1 MRRER
6 ERTLI
11 FMLLARAIT
20 VRACLELECST
31 AFITL
36 DL

>member
-20 VRACLELECST
+20 VRAFLELECST
-31 AFITL
+31 EFITL